1 MSRVLKTILYIEDNL
16 ENRLL
21 VKRILQSE
29 GYQVLEAEDAGEG
42 LQMAR
47 EHQPE
52 LIIVDIHL
60 PKMDGY
66 ALTTQL
72 RTEPKVGNIPIIAIT
87 ADALGTARERSFA
100 AGCDGFLQK
109 PIDVDQLPK
118 QIRSFLHKN

>member
-1 MSRVLKTILYIEDNL
+1 MSRNSTTILYIEDNL

-29 GYQVLEAEDAGEG
+29 GYHVLEAEDAGEG

-47 EHQPE
+47 EHQPG
-52 LIIVDIHL
+52 LIILDIHL

-66 ALTTQL
+66 ELASQL
-72 RTEPKVGNIPIIAIT
+72 RAEQKTGDIPIIAIT

-109 PIDVDQLPK
+109 PIDVDQLPN
-118 QIRSFLHKN
+118 QVQSFLRKN

>member
-1 MSRVLKTILYIEDNL
+1 MSQVSTTILYIEDNL

-21 VKRILQSE
+21 VKRVLQSE
-29 GYQVLEAEDAGEG
+29 GYQVLEARDANEG
-42 LQMAR
+42 LQIAR
-47 EHQPE
+47 DLQPG

-66 ALTTQL
+66 TLTSHL
-72 RTEPKVGNIPIIAIT
+72 RAEPETGHIPIIAIT

-109 PIDVDQLPK
+109 PIDVDQLPR
-118 QIRSFLHKN
+118 QIRSYLQKN

>member
-1 MSRVLKTILYIEDNL
+1 MSRVSETILYIEDNL

-29 GYQVLEAEDAGEG
+29 GYQVLEAEDAVEG

-72 RTEPKVGNIPIIAIT
+72 RMEPRTRNLPIIAIT
-87 ADALGTARERSFA
+87 ADALGTARERSLA
-100 AGCDGFLQK
+100 SGCDGFLQK

-118 QIRSFLHKN
+118 QIRSFLHNE